1 MMYNINNTYYTTLIC
16 VFQEEFALFFK
27 IELSKYGKQK
37 GGSINMETEFQKAV
51 GKGIGEVMR
60 DIADF
65 LSTPFVIN
73 EERQLDLCTLV
84 PDLNMH
90 EQFSFAL
97 LSEAH
102 TQGWER
108 ETAENFYR
116 HACGKVIDA
125 EVVSSMIAAFR
136 NPESKEYRA
145 YAQKYGNRFTALDGS
160 YWSTVLALGI
170 DAGQISEIMQYLR
183 LFTVC
188 LMEFAYMEDRNPD
201 ATYTWCYYDSFRLML
216 DELLA
221 EPDPEPLPLKVRALG
236 GSAGKREQ
244 DSYYLSLGVDI
255 ENPNMDRLARG
266 IQLDIV
272 LKDKAGKIITTIGDK
287 LESLDPGAIYHYGVT
302 RKIRGN
308 AVASF
313 SATAK
318 ASGYLKLQTPIMKH
332 VDLFE
337 LRLKKNGEG
346 MHFSGKMTGKYDMP
360 LRSMTL
366 HYQFLSAENKILG
379 GGSEWVLDGLEP
391 GGTRQ
396 VDSKIALPIEGAKK
410 VVYSVDFD
418 VVQLLEE

>member
-1 MMYNINNTYYTTLIC
+1 
-16 VFQEEFALFFK
+16 
-27 IELSKYGKQK
+27 
-37 GGSINMETEFQKAV
+37 METEFQKAV
-51 GKGIGEVMR
+51 GKGIGEVIR
-60 DIADF
+60 DIAEF
-65 LSTPFVIN
+65 LSTPFIIN

-102 TQGWER
+102 TQGWEQ

-116 HACGKVIDA
+116 HACGKVVEN
-125 EVVSSMIAAFR
+125 EVIETMIEIFR
-136 NPESKEYRA
+136 DRSSKEYRA

-160 YWSTVLALGI
+160 YWATVLALGI
-170 DAGQISEIMQYLR
+170 DAGQVSEVMQYLR

-201 ATYTWCYYDSFRLML
+201 ATYTWCYYDSFRQML
-216 DELLA
+216 DDLTA

-244 DSYYLSLGVDI
+244 DTYYLSLGLDI
-255 ENPNMDRLARG
+255 ENPNFDRLARG
-266 IQLDIV
+266 IQLDIT
-272 LKDKAGKIITTIGDK
+272 LKDKEGQVITVIGDK

-318 ASGYLKLQTPIMKH
+318 AVAHIKLQTPIMKH
-332 VDLFE
+332 VALSE
-337 LRLKKNGEG
+337 LRLRKNGEG
-346 MHFSGKMTGKYDMP
+346 MHFSGNMIGKYDVP

-366 HYQFLSAENKILG
+366 HYQFLSAQNKILG

-396 VDSKIALPIEGAKK
+396 VNSKIALPIEGAAK

>member
-1 MMYNINNTYYTTLIC
+1 
-16 VFQEEFALFFK
+16 
-27 IELSKYGKQK
+27 
-37 GGSINMETEFQKAV
+37 METEFQKAV
-51 GKGIGEVMR
+51 GKGIGEVVR

-73 EERQLDLCTLV
+73 EERQLDLCTLI

-97 LSEAH
+97 LSEAR
-102 TQGWER
+102 TQGWEP

-116 HACGKVIDA
+116 HACGKVIA
-125 EVVSSMIAAFR
+125 PETVSAMIAAFR
-136 NPESKEYRA
+136 NPDGKEYRA
-145 YAQKYGNRFTALDGS
+145 YAQKYSNRFTALDGS

-170 DAGQISEIMQYLR
+170 DAGQVSEIMQYLR

-188 LMEFAYMEDRNPD
+188 LMEFAYMEDRNPE

-221 EPDPEPLPLKVRALG
+221 EPDPEPLPLKVRAFG

-272 LKDKAGKIITTIGDK
+272 LKDKEGKTITTIGDR
-287 LESLDPGAIYHYGVT
+287 LECVDPGAIYHYGVT

-313 SATAK
+313 SASAK
-318 ASGYLKLQTPIMKH
+318 AAGYLKLQTPIMKH
-332 VDLFE
+332 MELSE

-346 MHFSGKMTGKYDMP
+346 MHFSGTMKGKYDVP

-391 GGTRQ
+391 GGTRH

>member
-1 MMYNINNTYYTTLIC
+1 
-16 VFQEEFALFFK
+16 
-27 IELSKYGKQK
+27 
-37 GGSINMETEFQKAV
+37 METEFQNAV
-51 GKGIGEVMR
+51 GKGIGEVVR

-65 LSTPFVIN
+65 LSTPFIIN

-102 TQGWER
+102 TQGWDV

-116 HACGKVIDA
+116 HACGKVIDP
-125 EVVSSMIAAFR
+125 ETVSAMIFAFR
-136 NPESKEYRA
+136 DRTSREYRA
-145 YAQKYGNRFTALDGS
+145 YAQKYSNRFTALDGS
-160 YWSTVLALGI
+160 YWATVLALGI
-170 DAGQISEIMQYLR
+170 DAGQIGEVMQYLR

-201 ATYTWCYYDSFRLML
+201 ATYTWCYYDSFRQML
-216 DELLA
+216 DDLTA

-244 DSYYLSLGVDI
+244 DTYYLSLGVDI
-255 ENPNMDRLARG
+255 ENPNLDRLARG

-272 LKDKAGKIITTIGDK
+272 LKDKDGKVITTIGDK

-318 ASGYLKLQTPIMKH
+318 AAAHLKLQTPIMKH
-332 VDLFE
+332 VSLSE
-337 LRLKKNGEG
+337 LRLRKNGEG
-346 MHFSGKMTGKYDMP
+346 MHFSGNMTGKYDVP

-366 HYQFLSAENKILG
+366 HYQFLSAQNKILG

-391 GGTRQ
+391 GSTRQ
-396 VDSKIALPIEGAKK
+396 VNSKIALPIDGAAK
-410 VVYSVDFD
+410 VVYSIDFD

>member
-1 MMYNINNTYYTTLIC
+1 
-16 VFQEEFALFFK
+16 
-27 IELSKYGKQK
+27 
-37 GGSINMETEFQKAV
+37 METEFQKAV

-60 DIADF
+60 DIAEF
-65 LSTPFVIN
+65 LSTPFIIN

-102 TQGWER
+102 TQGWEQ

-116 HACGKVIDA
+116 HACGKVVEN
-125 EVVSSMIAAFR
+125 EVIETMIEIFR
-136 NPESKEYRA
+136 DRSSKEYRA

-160 YWSTVLALGI
+160 YWATVLALGI
-170 DAGQISEIMQYLR
+170 DAGQVSEVMQYLR

-201 ATYTWCYYDSFRLML
+201 ATYTWCYYDSFRQML
-216 DELLA
+216 DDLTA

-244 DSYYLSLGVDI
+244 DTYYLSLGLDI
-255 ENPNMDRLARG
+255 ENPNFDRLARG
-266 IQLDIV
+266 IQLDIT
-272 LKDKAGKIITTIGDK
+272 LKDKEGQVITVIGDK

-318 ASGYLKLQTPIMKH
+318 AVSHIKLQTPIMKH
-332 VDLFE
+332 VALSE
-337 LRLKKNGEG
+337 LRLRKNGEG
-346 MHFSGKMTGKYDMP
+346 MHFSGNMIGKYDVP

-366 HYQFLSAENKILG
+366 HYQFLSAQNKILG

-396 VDSKIALPIEGAKK
+396 VNSKIARPIEGAAK

>member
-1 MMYNINNTYYTTLIC
+1 
-16 VFQEEFALFFK
+16 
-27 IELSKYGKQK
+27 
-37 GGSINMETEFQKAV
+37 METEFQRAV

-60 DIADF
+60 DIAEF
-65 LSTPFVIN
+65 LSTPYIIN

-102 TQGWER
+102 TQGWDP

-116 HACGKVIDA
+116 HACGKVVAPEIITA
-125 EVVSSMIAAFR
+125 MIVAFR
-136 NPESKEYRA
+136 DRSSKEYRE
-145 YAQKYGNRFTALDGS
+145 YAQKYGNRFNALDGS
-160 YWSTVLALGI
+160 YWATVLALGI
-170 DAGQISEIMQYLR
+170 DAGQVSEVMQYLR
-183 LFTVC
+183 VFTVC

-201 ATYTWCYYDSFRLML
+201 VTYTWCYYDAFRQML
-216 DELLA
+216 DDLTA
-221 EPDPEPLPLKVRALG
+221 EPDPEPLPLKIRSLG
-236 GSAGKREQ
+236 GSAGKRDQE
-244 DSYYLSLGVDI
+244 SYYLSLGVDI
-255 ENPNMDRLARG
+255 ENPNLDRLARN

-272 LKDKAGKIITTIGDK
+272 LKDKEGNIITTIGDK

-313 SATAK
+313 SASAK
-318 ASGYLKLQTPIMKH
+318 AASHLKLVTPIMKH
-332 VDLFE
+332 IELSG

-346 MHFSGKMTGKYDMP
+346 MHFSGTITGKYDVP

-366 HYQFLSAENKILG
+366 HYQFLSAQNKILG

-396 VDSKIALPIEGAKK
+396 VDSQIALPIEGAAK

>member
-1 MMYNINNTYYTTLIC
+1 
-16 VFQEEFALFFK
+16 
-27 IELSKYGKQK
+27 
-37 GGSINMETEFQKAV
+37 METEFQKAV

-60 DIADF
+60 DIAEF
-65 LSTPFVIN
+65 LSTPYIIN
-73 EERQLDLCTLV
+73 EERRLDLCTLV

-102 TQGWER
+102 TQGWDA

-116 HACGKVIDA
+116 HACGKVVA
-125 EVVSSMIAAFR
+125 PEVVVSMIAAFR
-136 NPESKEYRA
+136 DRASKEYRE
-145 YAQKYGNRFTALDGS
+145 YAQKYSNRFSALDGS
-160 YWSTVLALGI
+160 YWATALALGI
-170 DAGQISEIMQYLR
+170 DAGQVSEVMQYLR

-201 ATYTWCYYDSFRLML
+201 ATYTWCYYDSFRQML
-216 DELLA
+216 DDLTA
-221 EPDPEPLPLKVRALG
+221 EPDPEPLPLKVRSLG

-255 ENPNMDRLARG
+255 ENPNLDRLARG

-272 LKDKAGKIITTIGDK
+272 LKDKEGNVITTIGDK

-318 ASGYLKLQTPIMKH
+318 AASHLKLQTPIMKH
-332 VDLFE
+332 IALSE
-337 LRLKKNGEG
+337 LRLKRNGEG
-346 MHFSGKMTGKYDMP
+346 MHFSGNMTGKYDVP

-366 HYQFLSAENKILG
+366 HYQFLSVQNKILG

-396 VDSKIALPIEGAKK
+396 VNSKIALPIEGAAK
-410 VVYSVDFD
+410 VVYSIDFD

>member
-1 MMYNINNTYYTTLIC
+1 
-16 VFQEEFALFFK
+16 
-27 IELSKYGKQK
+27 
-37 GGSINMETEFQKAV
+37 METEFQKAV

-60 DIADF
+60 DIAEF
-65 LSTPFVIN
+65 LSTPFIIN

-102 TQGWER
+102 TQGWEQ

-116 HACGKVIDA
+116 HACGKVVEN
-125 EVVSSMIAAFR
+125 EVIETMIEIFRDRSSQ
-136 NPESKEYRA
+136 EYRA
-145 YAQKYGNRFTALDGS
+145 YAQTYGNRFTALDGS
-160 YWSTVLALGI
+160 YWATVLALGI
-170 DAGQISEIMQYLR
+170 DAGQVSEVMQYLR

-201 ATYTWCYYDSFRLML
+201 ATYTWCYYDSFRQML
-216 DELLA
+216 DDLTA

-244 DSYYLSLGVDI
+244 DTYYLSLGLDI
-255 ENPNMDRLARG
+255 ENPNFDRLARG
-266 IQLDIV
+266 IQLDIT
-272 LKDKAGKIITTIGDK
+272 LKDKEGQVITVIGDK

-318 ASGYLKLQTPIMKH
+318 AVSHIKLQTPIMKH
-332 VDLFE
+332 VALSE
-337 LRLKKNGEG
+337 LRLRKNGEG
-346 MHFSGKMTGKYDMP
+346 MHFSGNMIGKYDVP

-366 HYQFLSAENKILG
+366 HYQFLSAQNKILG

-396 VDSKIALPIEGAKK
+396 VNSKIALPIEGAAK

>member
-1 MMYNINNTYYTTLIC
+1 
-16 VFQEEFALFFK
+16 
-27 IELSKYGKQK
+27 
-37 GGSINMETEFQKAV
+37 METEFQKAV

-60 DIADF
+60 DIAEF
-65 LSTPFVIN
+65 LSTPFIIN

-102 TQGWER
+102 TQGWEQ

-116 HACGKVIDA
+116 HACGKVIEN
-125 EVVSSMIAAFR
+125 EVIETMIEIFR
-136 NPESKEYRA
+136 DRSSKEYRA

-160 YWSTVLALGI
+160 YWATVLALGI
-170 DAGQISEIMQYLR
+170 DAGQVSEVMQYLR

-201 ATYTWCYYDSFRLML
+201 ATYTWCYYDSFRQML
-216 DELLA
+216 DDLTA

-244 DSYYLSLGVDI
+244 DTYYLSLGLDI
-255 ENPNMDRLARG
+255 ENPNFDRLARG
-266 IQLDIV
+266 IQLDIT
-272 LKDKAGKIITTIGDK
+272 LKDKEGQVITVIGDK

-318 ASGYLKLQTPIMKH
+318 AVSHIKLQTPIMKH
-332 VDLFE
+332 VALSE
-337 LRLKKNGEG
+337 LRLRKNGEG
-346 MHFSGKMTGKYDMP
+346 MHFSGNMIGKYDVP

-366 HYQFLSAENKILG
+366 HYQFLSAQNKILG

-396 VDSKIALPIEGAKK
+396 VNSKIALPIEGAAK

>member
-1 MMYNINNTYYTTLIC
+1 
-16 VFQEEFALFFK
+16 
-27 IELSKYGKQK
+27 
-37 GGSINMETEFQKAV
+37 METEFQKAV

-60 DIADF
+60 DIAEF
-65 LSTPFVIN
+65 LSTPFIIN

-102 TQGWER
+102 TQGWEQ

-116 HACGKVIDA
+116 HACGKVVEN
-125 EVVSSMIAAFR
+125 EVIETMIEIFR
-136 NPESKEYRA
+136 DRSSKEYRA

-160 YWSTVLALGI
+160 YWATVLALGI
-170 DAGQISEIMQYLR
+170 DAGQVSEVMQYLR

-201 ATYTWCYYDSFRLML
+201 ATYTWCYYDSFRQML
-216 DELLA
+216 DDLTA

-244 DSYYLSLGVDI
+244 DTYYLSLGLDI
-255 ENPNMDRLARG
+255 ENPNFDRLARG
-266 IQLDIV
+266 IQLDIT
-272 LKDKAGKIITTIGDK
+272 LKDKEGQVITVIGDK

-318 ASGYLKLQTPIMKH
+318 AVSHIKLQTPIMKH
-332 VDLFE
+332 VALSE
-337 LRLKKNGEG
+337 LRLRKNGEG
-346 MHFSGKMTGKYDMP
+346 MHFSGNMIGKYDVP

-366 HYQFLSAENKILG
+366 HYQFLSAQNKILG

-396 VDSKIALPIEGAKK
+396 VNSKIALPIEGAAK

>member
-1 MMYNINNTYYTTLIC
+1 
-16 VFQEEFALFFK
+16 
-27 IELSKYGKQK
+27 
-37 GGSINMETEFQKAV
+37 METEFQKAV

-60 DIADF
+60 DIAEF
-65 LSTPFVIN
+65 LSTPYIIN
-73 EERQLDLCTLV
+73 EERELDLCTLV

-102 TQGWER
+102 TQGWDA

-116 HACGKVIDA
+116 HACARVVEADVIT
-125 EVVSSMIAAFR
+125 SMIAAFR
-136 NPESKEYRA
+136 DRTSKEYRD
-145 YAQKYGNRFTALDGS
+145 YAQKYSNRFSALDGS

-170 DAGQISEIMQYLR
+170 DADQVSEVMQYLR

-201 ATYTWCYYDSFRLML
+201 VTYTWCYYDSFRQML
-216 DELLA
+216 DELIA
-221 EPDPEPLPLKVRALG
+221 EPEEDPLPLKVRSLG

-255 ENPNMDRLARG
+255 ENPNLDRLARG
-266 IQLDIV
+266 IQLDIT
-272 LKDKAGKIITTIGDK
+272 LKDKEGQVITVIGDK

-313 SATAK
+313 SATTK
-318 ASGYLKLQTPIMKH
+318 VESYLKLETPIMKH
-332 VDLFE
+332 VALSE
-337 LRLKKNGEG
+337 LRLRKNGEG
-346 MHFSGKMTGKYDMP
+346 MHFSGTITGKYDVP
-360 LRSMTL
+360 LRSIAL
-366 HYQFLSAENKILG
+366 HYQFLSAQNKILG
-379 GGSEWVLDGLEP
+379 GGSEWILDGLEP

-396 VDSKIALPIEGAKK
+396 VNSKIALPIEGAAK

>member
-1 MMYNINNTYYTTLIC
+1 MYNVSNTYYTTLFQD
-16 VFQEEFALFFK
+16 FQEELPLFCK
-27 IELSKYGKQK
+27 KECSNCRKKRKAAQR
-37 GGSINMETEFQKAV
+37 METEFQNAV
-51 GKGIGEVMR
+51 GKGIGEVVR

-65 LSTPFVIN
+65 LSTPFIIN

-102 TQGWER
+102 TQGWDT

-116 HACGKVIDA
+116 HACGKVIDP
-125 EVVSSMIAAFR
+125 ETVSAMVLAFR
-136 NPESKEYRA
+136 DRTSREYRA
-145 YAQKYGNRFTALDGS
+145 YAQKYSNRFTALDGS
-160 YWSTVLALGI
+160 YWATVLALGI
-170 DAGQISEIMQYLR
+170 DAGQISEVMQYLR

-201 ATYTWCYYDSFRLML
+201 ATYTWCYYDSFRQML
-216 DELLA
+216 DDLTA

-244 DSYYLSLGVDI
+244 DTYYLSLGVDI
-255 ENPNMDRLARG
+255 ENPNLDRLARG

-272 LKDKAGKIITTIGDK
+272 LKDKDGKVITTIGDK

-318 ASGYLKLQTPIMKH
+318 AAAHLKLQTPIMKH
-332 VDLFE
+332 VALSE
-337 LRLKKNGEG
+337 LRLRKNGEG
-346 MHFSGKMTGKYDMP
+346 MHFSGNMTGKYDVP

-366 HYQFLSAENKILG
+366 HYQFLSAQNKILG

-391 GGTRQ
+391 GSTRQ
-396 VDSKIALPIEGAKK
+396 VNSKIALPIDGAAK
-410 VVYSVDFD
+410 VVYSIDFD